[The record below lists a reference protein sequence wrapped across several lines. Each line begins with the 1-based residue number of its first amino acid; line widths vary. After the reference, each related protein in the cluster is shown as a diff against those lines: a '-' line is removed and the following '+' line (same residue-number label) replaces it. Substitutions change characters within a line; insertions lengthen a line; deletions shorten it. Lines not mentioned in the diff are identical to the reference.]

1 MLKIIPKLKQKE
13 IALQLG
19 ISESTVSREKRR
31 YSKPRVG
38 YRANDAQQQADKKCK
53 RPPYKMTQ
61 EQIGII
67 RPLLEEDLSPE
78 QIVGRLKS
86 QHTECVCHET
96 IYQYIYHRQKKR
108 R

>member
-86 QHTECVCHET
+86 QHEVC
-96 IYQYIYHRQKKR
+96 
-108 R
+108 